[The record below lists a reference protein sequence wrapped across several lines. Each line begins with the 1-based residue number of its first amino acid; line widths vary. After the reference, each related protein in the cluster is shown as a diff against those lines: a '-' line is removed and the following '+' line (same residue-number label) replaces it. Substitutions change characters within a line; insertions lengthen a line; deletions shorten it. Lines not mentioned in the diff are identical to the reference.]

1 MWDSQRFY
9 ILVLAIILISVL
21 IEKFLPIH
29 RVVTFRGMLFSELAI
44 VILSEILIQA
54 QIEQSINRDGLF
66 LLTSVMYF
74 MFLIRDYLHSFFV
87 CTHIEIE
94 EGKFNRIKK
103 CFNAILLVSS
113 ILVIINFATNELF
126 YVGTLGYERGHLFYL
141 SYIFNITYASIAL
154 FCIGRNYKRMLMHDI
169 VSMIFYVLILIADL
183 INRYVTADVYHV
195 KPLSVISI
203 LIAYLLFE
211 EPMNYRDGYVKLFDK
226 SALDLFIREKI
237 NRKKFNLIFMS
248 IKQYYDRREILGDDV
263 IKEIEIEISK
273 FLQEEITGRYIF
285 YLDSGIFAIAD
296 LKGRDPWKCINSI
309 RYRFLKPFNTSEG
322 DIFLEVNI
330 SETSEPYKF
339 KSASELVAIMID
351 DLELKDKEDVDDSIV
366 ITHAKLERSRK
377 RFNIKKILQNL
388 ENDNRLLVYL
398 QPIMDAKTEKL
409 VGAEAL
415 ARLRD
420 DDGSIIYPDSFI
432 PCAEENGSITTLGLE
447 VIKQTALFLNS
458 YEDKVPLKW
467 VNVNIS
473 PIQCQDPNLNIKI
486 KDVISRYKLDKSKL
500 HIEITEQAFSNQK
513 LLGLFMQSMME
524 DGYEFV
530 ADDFGSGYN
539 NIEMIL
545 NHPFKNV
552 KFDKDTT
559 WNGLIRYPEVIEGLI
574 NIFRN
579 SGYAITA
586 EGVETKEMVDALR
599 GMGAT
604 YLQGYYFSKPIP
616 ISEFVEKYK
625 KD

>member
-1 MWDSQRFY
+1 
-9 ILVLAIILISVL
+9 
-21 IEKFLPIH
+21 
-29 RVVTFRGMLFSELAI
+29 
-44 VILSEILIQA
+44 
-54 QIEQSINRDGLF
+54 
-66 LLTSVMYF
+66 
-74 MFLIRDYLHSFFV
+74 
-87 CTHIEIE
+87 
-94 EGKFNRIKK
+94 
-103 CFNAILLVSS
+103 
-113 ILVIINFATNELF
+113 
-126 YVGTLGYERGHLFYL
+126 
-141 SYIFNITYASIAL
+141 
-154 FCIGRNYKRMLMHDI
+154 
-169 VSMIFYVLILIADL
+169 
-183 INRYVTADVYHV
+183 
-195 KPLSVISI
+195 
-203 LIAYLLFE
+203 
-211 EPMNYRDGYVKLFDK
+211 
-226 SALDLFIREKI
+226 
-237 NRKKFNLIFMS
+237 
-248 IKQYYDRREILGDDV
+248 
-263 IKEIEIEISK
+263 
-273 FLQEEITGRYIF
+273 
-285 YLDSGIFAIAD
+285 
-296 LKGRDPWKCINSI
+296 
-309 RYRFLKPFNTSEG
+309 
-322 DIFLEVNI
+322 
-330 SETSEPYKF
+330 
-339 KSASELVAIMID
+339 MID